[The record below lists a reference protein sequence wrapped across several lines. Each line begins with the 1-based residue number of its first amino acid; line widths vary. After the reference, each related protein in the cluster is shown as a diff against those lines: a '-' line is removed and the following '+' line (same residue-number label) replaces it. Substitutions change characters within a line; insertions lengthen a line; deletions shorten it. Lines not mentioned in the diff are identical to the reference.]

1 MTAKPIRLNGPWK
14 AGWALDFHIIASDF
28 IGYDPFG
35 NAQFDTKRSE
45 LGEQLYQLKYRSDR
59 QRVPAL
65 CDAVVTFVRQ
75 QNLVVDLVVAV
86 PPSNESR
93 SVQPLAE
100 IAKAVAAVLGAP
112 FAPDAVRKI
121 KRTEQLKDVKEFSER
136 AKLLAGVFQAD
147 PGTIDGKRVLL
158 LDDLY
163 RSGATLTAVAQ
174 EIVKNGHPASLH
186 VIALTKTGK
195 RR

>member
-1 MTAKPIRLNGPWK
+1 MTGQPIPLRGPWK
-14 AGWALDFHIIASDF
+14 AGWALDVHVVASDF

-35 NAQFDTKRSE
+35 NPQFDSKRSE
-45 LGEQLYQLKYRSDR
+45 LGEHLYQLKYRSDR
-59 QRVPAL
+59 QRVPTL
-65 CDAVVTFVRQ
+65 CDAVVAFVRK
-75 QNLVVDLVVAV
+75 QNLVVDLVVAL

-93 SVQPLAE
+93 PFQPLAE

-112 FAPDAVRKI
+112 FAPDAVRKT
-121 KRTEQLKDVKEFSER
+121 KRTEQLKDVKDFAER

-147 PGTIDGKRVLL
+147 PGTINGKRVLL

-174 EIVKNGHPASLH
+174 EIVKGGSSASLH